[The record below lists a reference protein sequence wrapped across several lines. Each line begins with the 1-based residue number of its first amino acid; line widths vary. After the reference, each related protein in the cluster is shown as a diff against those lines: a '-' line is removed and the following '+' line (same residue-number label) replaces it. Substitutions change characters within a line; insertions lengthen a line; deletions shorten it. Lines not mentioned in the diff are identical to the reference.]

1 MCIYYGDMSDLT
13 YTKREHIFPAGLGG
27 KMMLPQGYVSDQAN
41 ELFSQWELDL
51 MRHSIISM
59 IRAMK
64 GPGKR
69 GSSSPSKAS
78 TSEISI
84 YKADDGT
91 FELGYIKAGKPYSI
105 PQMVISTDT
114 VEAKFH
120 FITPRSENEPEEIL
134 TSFKNALSK
143 FSGKFVSIHVSELE
157 PSLIIVGVWNEKFY
171 IAFSES
177 PPTVHFLSD
186 KISLFCQKAKVK
198 DVSQRDTHGKFD
210 LHLME
215 NANTCRVYAKIA
227 YNVLAYFRGDTF
239 VQDIRFKEIRSWI
252 LGESDTDKFV
262 SLPKGFG
269 GMNVFQFPE
278 EAHFCFFMRSED
290 GKLLAIVCLYGAFLH
305 TFEFSEWDKAADA
318 YDFPGFLGL
327 ICDWKKK
334 REYTMDEWIN
344 TLVKEMTQE
353 YEV

>member
-1 MCIYYGDMSDLT
+1 MCIYYGDMPGLT

-27 KMMLPQGYVSDQAN
+27 KMILPQGYVSDQAN

-59 IRAMK
+59 IRAME

-78 TSEISI
+78 ASEVSI
-84 YKADDGT
+84 YKTDNGT
-91 FELGYIKAGKPYSI
+91 FELGYIKAGKSNSI
-105 PQMVISTDT
+105 PQIVISTDAAET
-114 VEAKFH
+114 KFH
-120 FITPRSENEPEEIL
+120 FIAPRSENEPEEIL

-143 FSGKFVSIHVSELE
+143 FIGKFISVHVSELE
-157 PSLIIVGVWNEKFY
+157 PSLIIVGAWNGKFY
-171 IAFSES
+171 IAFSDS
-177 PPTVHFLSD
+177 PPTAQFLSD
-186 KISLFCQKAKVK
+186 KISLFCKKAKVK
-198 DVSQRDTHGKFD
+198 EVSQRDTYGKFE

-215 NANTCRVYAKIA
+215 DENTCRVYAKIA

-239 VQDIRFKEIRSWI
+239 VQDVRFKEIRRWI
-252 LGESDTDKFV
+252 LGESDTDKFF
-262 SLPKGFG
+262 SLPKWFG
-269 GMNVFQFPE
+269 DMNVLRFPE
-278 EAHFCFFMRSED
+278 KAHFCFFMRSEG
-290 GKLLAIVCLYGAFLH
+290 GKLLAVVCLYGAFLH
-305 TFEFSEWDKAADA
+305 TFEFSEWDEAEDA

-327 ICDWKKK
+327 ICDWKQKQ
-334 REYTMDEWIN
+334 EYTMNEWIN